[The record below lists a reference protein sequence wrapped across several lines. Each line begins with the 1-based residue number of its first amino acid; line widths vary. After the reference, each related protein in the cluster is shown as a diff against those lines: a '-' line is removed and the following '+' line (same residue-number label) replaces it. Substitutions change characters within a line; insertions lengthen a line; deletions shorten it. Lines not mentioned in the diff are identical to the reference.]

1 MTGGSERT
9 RTPSVTGGVEN
20 MTTDTLDDI
29 RARLRAEEYKSSEQV
44 ILSVAARLLQALGW
58 DIWNPAETRAGFQGR
73 PGEFPSAAF
82 ALCLEPD
89 VPAVYVDV
97 CATGTIKDETDRLER
112 ALRDRHRAAPAQIAV
127 ITDGEVW
134 KLYAPEGDDIAE
146 SCFRTIDIV
155 DDDPREQET
164 AFTAFLSKAEIA
176 AGNARGAARSIIF
189 QKTAAQTILEVLPE
203 ARRLVTEPPYP
214 RLPEAVAKLASER
227 GVPVTE
233 EEAIAVLSRAE
244 IKKPTP
250 ADPPAPPKKKEAPAP
265 PPKEVPVR
273 EVEIPDFSRKNIR
286 SFRFRGIVY
295 TPNTWKEFLVKF
307 CEIVHDDKGDEFQKC
322 LAIGFNN
329 KSVFSKNIKDLF
341 GNSPVQI
348 GKTDY
353 YVMTNFTA
361 NHIVQL
367 VYRILDIFGYPR
379 EEFEITAE

>member
-1 MTGGSERT
+1 MITE
-9 RTPSVTGGVEN
+9 
-20 MTTDTLDDI
+20 TLDDI
-29 RARLRAEEYKSSEQV
+29 RSRFRAEEYKTGEQV
-44 ILSVAARLLQALGW
+44 LLSVVARLVQDLGW
-58 DIWNPAETRAGFQGR
+58 DIWNPVETSAGFAGR
-73 PGEFPSAAF
+73 PGEFPPAAF
-82 ALCLEPD
+82 ALCLEPR
-89 VPAVYVDV
+89 VPAVYVDI
-97 CATGTIKDETDRLER
+97 CATGTIRDETDRLER

-134 KLYAPEGDDIAE
+134 RLYAPEGDDIAE
-146 SCFRTIDIV
+146 SCFRTVDIV
-155 DDDPREQET
+155 SDDPREQET
-164 AFTAFLSKAEIA
+164 AFAAFLSKSEVAS
-176 AGNARGAARSIIF
+176 GNARGAARSIIF

-214 RLPEAVAKLASER
+214 RLPEAVAKLASDR
-227 GVPVTE
+227 GVAVTE
-233 EEAIAVLSRAE
+233 EEAISVLSRVE
-244 IKKPTP
+244 TKKT
-250 ADPPAPPKKKEAPAP
+250 AISDPPPPSKRKDAPAP
-265 PPKEVPVR
+265 PPKDAPAR
-273 EVEIPDFSRKNIR
+273 EIEIPDFSRKNIR

-295 TPNTWKEFLVKF
+295 SPNTWKELLVKF
-307 CEIVHDDKGDEFQKC
+307 CETVHDDKSDEFQKC

-379 EEFEITAE
+379 EEFEISAD

>member
-1 MTGGSERT
+1 MMTE
-9 RTPSVTGGVEN
+9 
-20 MTTDTLDDI
+20 TLDDI
-29 RARLRAEEYKSSEQV
+29 RSRFSAGEYKTGEQ
-44 ILSVAARLLQALGW
+44 ILLSVVTRLVQELGW
-58 DIWNPAETRAGFQGR
+58 DIWNPTEICLGFCGR
-73 PGEFPSAAF
+73 PGEFAPAAF
-82 ALCLEPD
+82 ALCLEPNI
-89 VPAVYVDV
+89 PAVYIDT

-112 ALRDRHRAAPAQIAV
+112 ALRDRHRISPAQIAV

-164 AFTAFLSKAEIA
+164 AFTAFLSRSEIA

-189 QKTAAQTILEVLPE
+189 QKTAAQTIIEVLPE
-203 ARRLVTEPPYP
+203 ARRMVTEPPYP

-233 EEAIAVLSRAE
+233 EEAIAVLSRLE
-244 IKKPTP
+244 TKKP
-250 ADPPAPPKKKEAPAP
+250 DPPAPPKKKEAPAP
-265 PPKEVPVR
+265 PTKEAPAR
-273 EVEIPDFSRKNIR
+273 EIEIPDFSRKNIR

-295 TPNTWKEFLVKF
+295 TPNTWKELLVKF
-307 CEIVHDDKGDEFQKC
+307 CETVHDDKGDEFQKC